1 MNPDGSFIFPDS
13 ANIDAFS
20 RIRVSQPTLL
30 LDVKRV
36 GGTPDILMTTST
48 SGTGATAYSSN
59 RASTNLTVGP
69 EVGTAI
75 RQSKSRAIYQP
86 GKSLLVL
93 ITFGMAPAQSGLRQ
107 RVGYF
112 DAKNGVFL
120 EQDGTTINVV
130 RRTFVSGS
138 AVDTKVARADWTM
151 DQMGGVGPSHKTLDL
166 TKPQILVMDFEWL
179 GVGRVRVGFVIDG
192 QICYCH
198 QFLNANAALTSVY
211 MSNPSLPVR
220 WEAEATS
227 SITGTAALEAICAS
241 VNSEGGY
248 DITGLTASTD
258 TGTTANAIASNSF
271 DEVLAIRMQSAF
283 TEFGTVFTQQIS
295 AMNTTT
301 AAFRWRLVVNP
312 TETGAG
318 TWAAVPNSIME
329 RNLTRTVTVDT
340 GATIATGY
348 VSSVAN
354 AVEAQARPVLTLGT
368 TLAGVTDVFSLQ
380 IHNLSNQSEDYYGA
394 LTWREIY

>member
-1 MNPDGSFIFPDS
+1 
-13 ANIDAFS
+13 
-20 RIRVSQPTLL
+20 
-30 LDVKRV
+30 
-36 GGTPDILMTTST
+36 MTF
-48 SGTGATAYSSN
+48 
-59 RASTNLTVGP
+59 V
-69 EVGTAI
+69 
-75 RQSKSRAIYQP
+75 
-86 GKSLLVL
+86 
-93 ITFGMAPAQSGLRQ
+93 MAPAQYGLRQ

-151 DQMGGVGPSHKTLDL
+151 DQMGGVGLSHKTLDL

-211 MSNPSLPVR
+211 MSNPNLPVR

-271 DEVLAIRMQSAF
+271 EEILAIRMQSAF
-283 TEFGTVFTQQIS
+283 TEFGTAFTQQLS
-295 AMNTTT
+295 AMNTST

-312 TETGAG
+312 TETGSG
-318 TWAAVPNSIME
+318 TWTAVPNSIME

-340 GATIATGY
+340 GVTIATGY

-354 AVEAQARPVLTLGT
+354 AVEVQARPVLTLGT

-380 IHNLSNQSEDYYGA
+380 INNISNQSEDYFGA